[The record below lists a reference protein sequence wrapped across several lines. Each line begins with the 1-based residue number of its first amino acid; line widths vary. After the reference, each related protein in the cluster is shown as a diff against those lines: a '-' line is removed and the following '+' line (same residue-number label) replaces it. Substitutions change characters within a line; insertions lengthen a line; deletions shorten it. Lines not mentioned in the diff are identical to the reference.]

1 MAMMKRGV
9 LVRCRLRASGEGGFT
24 LIETII
30 AITIMFGSLLALAYT
45 ATAGF
50 GYQDAARQ
58 RQTANGIANQLMEK
72 VRGLST
78 TQLSAGLLSA
88 DLTDPLI
95 NTLVSP
101 PLFVPVSGCSAGSP
115 AGCGEKIISGTSQS
129 AFPLNDHLWC
139 TSTSKVVTI
148 NHIGYSC
155 GTYVTQDPV
164 VSNPP
169 YRVTVIVTWSGGALG
184 ANKVVRIQ
192 SLFAWA
198 PGCASSANHPYA
210 GPCQSFF
217 YVQATEPSANI
228 SITGTVGS
236 TIISAGTGLLTPGA
250 TASEQTE
257 QASSLSATVRTAG
270 ATMTGATPASAGNVT
285 VNAAADDN
293 PDTSTMI
300 DSRQRCGTEVVC
312 TGPTPGPSLSFAGG
326 TVSMTVPST
335 TGESD
340 STTTA
345 GASGVTSIC
354 PTTGTA
360 DVDKLPCVGAT
371 TTMASNLLA
380 ALTLSG
386 TTPVL
391 GGPITVANVATP
403 SAATSVYV
411 DRQFTSGY
419 GCTSPAAT
427 IGCVGASATRSLGDI
442 TVGDLPAS
450 AYWSKRPAGW
460 TGFLQITGYSDT
472 LSASVGSGA
481 AISVPSMAGSVKC
494 WTGAYNTGGYT
505 PAISLTN
512 PAADLSTLLGCSYVE
527 KVGSV
532 SKAEIKMTVTSA
544 TAGSVTPTSATGT
557 TTLTSALA
565 QVVPPTVTVT
575 YTIDFN
581 GTSNDVALTI
591 TVNLGTA
598 KIQGTYV
605 AAPTGP

>member
-1 MAMMKRGV
+1 MAGDTRLLG
-9 LVRCRLRASGEGGFT
+9 LFRRLRSRSSEEQGFT

-30 AITIMFGSLLALAYT
+30 AITIIFGSLLALAYT

-78 TQLSAGLLSA
+78 TQLSAGLLST

-95 NTLVSP
+95 DTAVSP

-115 AGCGEKIISGTSQS
+115 AGCGEKITSGTSQS

-155 GTYVTQDPV
+155 GTYVTQDTV

-228 SITGTVGS
+228 SITGTA
-236 TIISAGTGLLTPGA
+236 AGTTILGGLLTPGA

-257 QASSLSATVRTAG
+257 QASSVSATVRTAG

-293 PDTSTMI
+293 PDTSTTI
-300 DSRQRCGTEVVC
+300 DSRQQCDTGAVVC
-312 TGPTPGPSLSFAGG
+312 TVSTSPSLSLAVGS
-326 TVSMTVPST
+326 VSMTVPNS

-354 PTTGTA
+354 PTTGAA
-360 DVDKLPCVGAT
+360 DSDKLPCVGAT
-371 TTMASNLLA
+371 TTMASSLST
-380 ALTLSG
+380 ALTFSAIG
-386 TTPVL
+386 TTTL
-391 GGPITVANVATP
+391 GAVTVANVAAP
-403 SAATSVYV
+403 SVGTNVYV
-411 DRQFTSGY
+411 DRQFATGY
-419 GCTSPAAT
+419 GCTSPTST

-442 TVGDLPAS
+442 TVGGLPAS
-450 AYWSKRPAGW
+450 ASPSWSIPSGW
-460 TGFLQITGYSDT
+460 TGFLQITGYSDA
-472 LSASVGSGA
+472 LSASVGTGA
-481 AISVPSMAGSVKC
+481 AVSIPSMAGTVKC
-494 WTGAYNTGGYT
+494 WKDSTGTYVTANATD
-505 PAISLTN
+505 S
-512 PAADLSTLLGCSYVE
+512 DLSALLSCSYTGS
-527 KVGSV
+527 VGSGTN
-532 SKAEIKMTVTSA
+532 KATITLGVTSV
-544 TAGSVTPTSATGT
+544 TAGSVTTTRTPTSG

-565 QVVPPTVTVT
+565 QAVPPTVTVT
-575 YTIDFN
+575 YTINFQ